1 MNTGYGYDATLNGQ
15 NETMIYVRRSYMY
28 EFIILSIIAVIV
40 LTITIRNLL
49 SDTVTTGGYTICWI
63 ILILFIIATF
73 VYFGNLVGSLQSSS
87 ANNGGSSSNGGPVI
101 RIHYM

>member
-1 MNTGYGYDATLNGQ
+1 MNTGYDATLDGQ

-49 SDTVTTGGYTICWI
+49 SDSVTTGGYTICWI
-63 ILILFIIATF
+63 ILILFIIAVIMYIGKLCG
-73 VYFGNLVGSLQSSS
+73 VYPLYPS
-87 ANNGGSSSNGGPVI
+87 NNGSSGGGPVI